1 MANSFTSFYRGK
13 KVLVTGHTGFKGGWL
28 TAWLKILGAHLIG
41 FALPPETRPNLFDA
55 ATIDRNMISL
65 FGDIGNVNEVSGVF
79 FERTPEIVI
88 HNAAQPLV
96 RRSYREPVETYA
108 TNVMGTVHVLEA
120 ARQTPSV
127 KAIVIVTSDKCY
139 ENREWF
145 WGYREEDAM
154 GGHDPYSSSKAGAEL
169 VTEAYRQSFFS
180 GPGCPGIASARAG
193 NVIGGGD
200 WGKNRLVPDAI
211 RAFAS
216 KRPLIAALFSI
227 RMELLQSLPH
237 APAM

>member
-1 MANSFTSFYRGK
+1 MADSFTSFYRGK

-55 ATIDRNMISL
+55 ATTDRNMISL
-65 FGDIGNVNEVSGVF
+65 FGDIRNFNEISDVF
-79 FERTPEIVI
+79 FERAPEIVI

-145 WGYREEDAM
+145 WGYREEDALC
-154 GGHDPYSSSKAGAEL
+154 GHGFAEPWNFGPRDADA
-169 VTEAYRQSFFS
+169 VSVAEFS
-180 GPGCPGIASARAG
+180 QRMISL
-193 NVIGGGD
+193 
-200 WGKNRLVPDAI
+200 WGKGQLKIQPDA
-211 RAFAS
+211 ATPHEA
-216 KRPLIAALFSI
+216 
-227 RMELLQSLPH
+227 QSLRLNCDKARRHLGWQPVVTLDQ
-237 APAM
+237 ALEWTVEWYRL